1 MCLVVDMCTC
11 VYVYVYGFVC
21 FCTALYYYQLQKI
34 YNIIKA
40 RGGSSYDN
48 RLRTATEQNVFTNIQ
63 FISKKGKLKK
73 CRSARDSV
81 RL

>member
-1 MCLVVDMCTC
+1 M
-11 VYVYVYGFVC
+11 
-21 FCTALYYYQLQKI
+21 
-34 YNIIKA
+34 KA

-73 CRSARDSV
+73 CFRHATSHVCGCRQVVTTDTKRRRDARHKL
-81 RL
+81 RRC

>member
-1 MCLVVDMCTC
+1 M
-11 VYVYVYGFVC
+11 
-21 FCTALYYYQLQKI
+21 

-63 FISKKGKLKK
+63 FISKRENWKSV
-73 CRSARDSV
+73 SARDLI
-81 RL
+81 RLSMQKQ